1 MDAHIK
7 TGDLVIGN
15 SDPSKAVFSNN
26 GKKLNDGVFFAGSEA
41 SLEEIADS
49 MVKTAVRAG
58 AKIEPMKKSKTKK
71 QAKSTYTRTVPI
83 TKGIQEKEEDRHIS
97 TLESSTRLAA
107 QSVKK
112 ETITFE
118 NSFGRMRVTVENIL
132 EHDFA
137 FLLVFTD
144 SQQLIFEP
152 KVGESL
158 ALQLQSGDS
167 YQVYYPGVIF
177 DWPDRVKKAML
188 LFKKT
193 EE

>member
-15 SDPSKAVFSNN
+15 SDPSRAVFSNN
-26 GKKLNDGVFFAGSEA
+26 GKKLNDGVFFAGSET
-41 SLEEIADS
+41 SIEEIANS
-49 MVKTAVRAG
+49 MLKTAVRAG

-71 QAKSTYTRTVPI
+71 QAKSTYTRIAPI
-83 TKGIQEKEEDRHIS
+83 TKGTQEKEEDRHIS
-97 TLESSTRLAA
+97 TLESSNMRVE
-107 QSVKK
+107 QPVKK

-118 NSFGRMRVTVENIL
+118 NAFGRMRVAVENIL

-152 KVGESL
+152 KIGESL
-158 ALQLQSGDS
+158 ALQLQAGES

-177 DWPDRVKKAML
+177 DWPDGVKKAML